1 MPVGWEWD
9 ETLFRGS
16 APYYEAG
23 RLPYAPGVVDAL
35 TDALALDGT
44 GRLLDVGCGPGTAT
58 LPLAGSFE
66 EAVGVD
72 PDTDM
77 LAEARRRAE
86 RAGIGNVRWV
96 RARAEDLPAGL
107 GTFRVAMFA
116 QSFHWMARDRVATT
130 IRGMLQ
136 PGGAFV
142 QLSDVKEPV
151 STTDLPFPAPPYAA
165 IAELVRDYLGPVRR
179 AGQGVLRSGTPGDEA
194 AVLSRAGFAAP
205 LRLRVP
211 AGAVLERSVDDVV
224 ATVYSLSFSA
234 PHLFGERRERFEDDL
249 RRLLHRAAD
258 HGRFAQRVPDSEL
271 FVWRTTDR

>member
-9 ETLFRGS
+9 ESLFRGS

-23 RLPYAPGVVDAL
+23 RLPYAPGFVDAL

-66 EAVGVD
+66 QAVGID

-77 LAEARRRAE
+77 LTEARRRAE
-86 RAGIGNVRWV
+86 RDGIGNVKV

-107 GTFRVAMFA
+107 GTFRLALFA
-116 QSFHWMARDRVATT
+116 QSFHWMERDRVAAT

-142 QLSDVKEPV
+142 QMSDAKEPV
-151 STTDLPFPAPPYAA
+151 PTSDLPFPVPPYAA
-165 IAELVRDYLGPVRR
+165 IAELVSDYLGPVRR
-179 AGQGVLRSGTPGDEA
+179 AGKGVLRHGTPGDEA
-194 AVLSRAGFAAP
+194 DVLSRAGFAAP
-205 LRLRVP
+205 QRLRVP
-211 AGAVLERSVDDVV
+211 AGAVLERTVDDVV

-234 PHLFGERRERFEDDL
+234 PHLFGERRGRFEDDL
-249 RRLLHRAAD
+249 RGLLHRSAD
-258 HGRFAQRVPDSEL
+258 HGIFAERVPDTEL
-271 FVWRTTDR
+271 FLWRG